1 MISLDDKTPKKK
13 NIMVQANYTTKREK
27 IKNMKINTTL

>member
-1 MISLDDKTPKKK
+1 MISLDDKTSKKK

-27 IKNMKINTTL
+27 SKKYEN